1 MHLGDKKSTAI
12 ITAIKMKN
20 DLDLDV
26 RKYAI
31 KTNRT
36 VSDEGVFFVLKTSL
50 TVRPLQLRGEERF
63 PEFA

>member
-1 MHLGDKKSTAI
+1 MYLGGKKSIAI

-36 VSDEGVFFVLKTSL
+36 VSDEGVFFALQTSL
-50 TVRPLQLRGEERF
+50 TVRPLQLRGEGGF

>member
-1 MHLGDKKSTAI
+1 MAI
-12 ITAIKMKN
+12 MMKN

-36 VSDEGVFFVLKTSL
+36 VSDEGVFFVLQTSL
-50 TVRPLQLRGEERF
+50 TVRPLQLRGEGGF

>member
-12 ITAIKMKN
+12 IMAIMMKN

-26 RKYAI
+26 RMYAI
-31 KTNRT
+31 KTNWT
-36 VSDEGVFFVLKTSL
+36 VSDEGVFFALQTSL
-50 TVRPLQLRGEERF
+50 TVQPLQLRGEGGF

>member
-1 MHLGDKKSTAI
+1 MYLGGKKSIAI

-31 KTNRT
+31 KTNWT
-36 VSDEGVFFVLKTSL
+36 VSDEGVFFALQTSL
-50 TVRPLQLRGEERF
+50 TVQPLQLRGEGGF

>member
-1 MHLGDKKSTAI
+1 MAI
-12 ITAIKMKN
+12 MMKN

-50 TVRPLQLRGEERF
+50 TVRPLQLRGEGCF